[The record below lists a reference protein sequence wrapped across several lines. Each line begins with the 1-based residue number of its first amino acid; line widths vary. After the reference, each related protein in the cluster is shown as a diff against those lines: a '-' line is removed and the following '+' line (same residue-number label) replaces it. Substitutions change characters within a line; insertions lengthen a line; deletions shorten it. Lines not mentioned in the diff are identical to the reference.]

1 MQKIRIS
8 SLIVLAVALLLQ
20 GCASTGG
27 LVKRQKMLGPE
38 NGTLIIVGGGGMPQ
52 VIFDRFFEAAGGRDA
67 KLVVVPTAGTEATY
81 DKSTRSVKMFQKA
94 GATNVHLLHTRDPK
108 HADTAEFVSVL
119 SDAKAV
125 WFAGGR
131 QWRLADSYLGT
142 RAEVAFHDV
151 LKRGGVI
158 GGSSAGATIQG
169 SYLVRGAPEGNH
181 IMMSPGHEEGFGFLR
196 HSAIDQHLLVRKR
209 ENDLLSVIRR
219 HPQLLGVGIDEA
231 TAIVVKGRTAEVI
244 GKSKVLFYNIALE
257 KSLGEKF
264 YITLDPGD
272 RYDLKSRRELPAK

>member
-1 MQKIRIS
+1 M
-8 SLIVLAVALLLQ
+8 LQ
-20 GCASTGG
+20 GCAVTGS
-27 LVKRQKMLGPE
+27 LAKRPVTLGPD

-67 KLVVVPTAGTEATY
+67 KLVVVPTAGTKATY
-81 DKSTRSVKMFQKA
+81 DETDRAVKMFEKA

-108 HADTAEFVSVL
+108 EADTAEFVEVL
-119 SDAKAV
+119 RDAKAV

-142 RAEVAFHDV
+142 RTETAFHDV

-181 IMMSPGHEEGFGFLR
+181 IMMSPGHEEGFGFLC
-196 HSAIDQHLLVRKR
+196 HSAIDQHLLARKR
-209 ENDLLSVIRR
+209 ENDLLPVIRR

-231 TAIVVKGRTAEVI
+231 TAIVVKGRMARVI
-244 GKSKVLFYNIALE
+244 GKSKVLFYDIALE

-272 RYDLKSRRELPAK
+272 RYDLKSRRKLPAK

>member
-1 MQKIRIS
+1 MNTRIQF
-8 SLIVLAVALLLQ
+8 LTILVLVAALLQ
-20 GCASTGG
+20 GCTVTGSLAKRPAS
-27 LVKRQKMLGPE
+27 LGPD
-38 NGTLIIVGGGGMPQ
+38 NGTLIIVGGGGMPK
-52 VIFDRFFEAAGGRDA
+52 VIFDRFFEAAGGRDT
-67 KLVVVPTAGTEATY
+67 KLVVVPSAGTKATY
-81 DKSTRSVKMFQKA
+81 DDSDRSVKMFEAA

-108 HADTAEFVSVL
+108 EADTDEFVAML

-131 QWRLADSYLGT
+131 QWRLADSYLNT
-142 RAEVAFHDV
+142 KTEAAFHAV
-151 LKRGGVI
+151 LNRGGVI

-196 HSAIDQHLLVRKR
+196 NSAIDQHLLARKR
-209 ENDLLSVIRR
+209 ENDLLPVIRR

-231 TAIVVKGRTAEVI
+231 TAIVVKGRTTEVI
-244 GKSKVLFYNIALE
+244 GKSKVLFYDLALE
-257 KSLGEKF
+257 KTLGEKF

-272 RYDLKSRRELPAK
+272 RYDLKTRRELPAK